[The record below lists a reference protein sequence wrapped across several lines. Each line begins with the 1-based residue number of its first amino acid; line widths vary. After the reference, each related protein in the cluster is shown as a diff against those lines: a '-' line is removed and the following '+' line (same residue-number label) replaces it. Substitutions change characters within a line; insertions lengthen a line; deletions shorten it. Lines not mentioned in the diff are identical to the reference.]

1 VKFRGSKFEGNTPSF
16 SPCQHLLVFFFF
28 FFLEHSMSQDQ
39 DPFNKGQGAAG
50 ARAFIPGM
58 RHVMWQDA
66 TSLVS
71 LGLGFGLSGHSWN
84 YEFGSK

>member
-1 VKFRGSKFEGNTPSF
+1 
-16 SPCQHLLVFFFF
+16 
-28 FFLEHSMSQDQ
+28 MSQDQ